1 MNGSETGS
9 HRPDEALG
17 VLYAGGAYA
26 LWGVAPLYW
35 ALLADVSP
43 FQITTHRILWGALF
57 AFGVTA
63 MRRRIPSLLAIAAR
77 PRVLAA
83 LAASSVLIAVNW
95 TIYIWSVST
104 HQLVESSLGYYLTPL
119 VSMALGVLLLREK
132 ISALRVAAIAL
143 AALAVVLQG
152 IDLGRLSWI
161 APSLAL
167 SFGFYGFIRKMTP
180 VDALD
185 GLTVETILMFPV
197 TLGLVLYWTRSG
209 TGALDAA
216 HPLRDALLVA
226 GGPVTAIPLA
236 MFAAGARRVRMTT
249 LGFLQY
255 IAPSITLIVATA
267 MLGEAFAR
275 IDAITFGCVW
285 SALALVALEGPVLRL
300 RRAAERP

>member
-1 MNGSETGS
+1 MGEVHE
-9 HRPDEALG
+9 HRDEALG
-17 VLYAGGAYA
+17 ALYAGGAYA

-57 AFGVTA
+57 ALGVTA
-63 MRRRIPSLLAIAAR
+63 ARGRMQSLRAIAAR

-143 AALAVVLQG
+143 AAVAVVMQG
-152 IDLGRLSWI
+152 VELGGLSWI

-180 VDALD
+180 V
-185 GLTVETILMFPV
+185 ETILMFPV
-197 TLGLVLYWTRSG
+197 TLGLILYWTY
-209 TGALDAA
+209 TGVSALSAA

-267 MLGEAFAR
+267 LLGEPFTR

-300 RRAAERP
+300 RLGRAAERP